1 MNTPL
6 TGMTQVSAG
15 IILRSGE
22 NDRDGNKSSE
32 YLLAQ
37 RPPGKVYAGYWE
49 FPGGKVEPGETYHDA
64 LTRELREELGISVTH
79 AWPWLMREFVYPHA
93 RVRLKFFRVTA
104 WRGDI
109 TPLEHSGITWTHI
122 GDSPAV
128 SPVLPANGPILRAL
142 GLPPVYALTNAK
154 ENGIDAEL
162 ARLEAALHKGLRLI
176 QIRDKGLPAAL
187 RRRFAHAV
195 METTRNYADAIVLV
209 NDDEKLARQ
218 IGAQGLHLSAARL
231 MACDTDSLKPLRADF
246 AWLAASCH
254 TDEELARA
262 AALDL
267 DFALLSPVLPTPSHP
282 DATPMGWAK
291 FARCVE
297 YAPLPVFA
305 LGGMAPARLD
315 EACAHGAHGIAM
327 LRGW

>member
-1 MNTPL
+1 MNASLSGITR
-6 TGMTQVSAG
+6 VSAG
-15 IILRSGE
+15 IILRSGK
-22 NDRDGNKSSE
+22 NDRDENKSSE
-32 YLLAQ
+32 YLLAR
-37 RPPGKVYAGYWE
+37 RPSGKVYAGYWE
-49 FPGGKVEPGETYHDA
+49 FPGGKVELGETYHDA
-64 LTRELREELGISVTH
+64 LTRELREELGINVTH

-104 WRGDI
+104 WCGDI
-109 TPLEHSGITWTHI
+109 VPLEHSGITWTRI

-142 GLPPVYALTNAK
+142 GLPPVYALTNAE

-162 ARLEAALHKGLRLI
+162 ARLEAALHNGLRLI
-176 QIRDKGLPAAL
+176 QIRDKGLPPASRL
-187 RRRFAHAV
+187 RFAQAV
-195 METTRNYADAIVLV
+195 MQKTRNYADAIVLV
-209 NDDEKLARQ
+209 NDDEALARQ

-231 MACDTDSLKPLRADF
+231 MALDTCHNLRASF
-246 AWLAASCH
+246 SWLAASCH

-282 DATPMGWAK
+282 GSTGMGWRP
-291 FARCVE
+291 FARRVE
-297 YAPLPVFA
+297 NAPLPVFA
-305 LGGMAPARLD
+305 LGGITPARLD
-315 EACAHGAHGIAM
+315 EACTHGAHGIAM